1 MSVELLLLLLA
12 VGLVAANGLFVAAEF
27 SFVSADRTKVEQEA
41 ERGTRGAGSMLAAL
55 RSLSTQLSGAQLGIT
70 ATSLLVG
77 FIAEPSL
84 ASILQGP
91 LGSLGLAEGTTDGVS
106 VTLALLVATVFQM
119 VLGELVPKNWAIA
132 EPLRVG
138 RVVAG
143 PQRLFTKATGP
154 LIRVLNGAANLVL
167 RAVGIEPTEE
177 LASARS
183 PHELASLVTRSADEG
198 TIDPTTASY
207 LSRSI
212 VFAERNAADVM
223 TPRPRVHFL
232 SADQPVADVLT
243 EAARTGKG
251 RYPVLG
257 ADVDEVL
264 GVVHFKDALAVPV
277 DERGT
282 RRVGDV
288 AVEAREVPASI
299 RLEPLLSALREPGL
313 QMAVVV
319 DEYGGTAGVV
329 TLEDVIEEIVGE
341 IDDEQDARA
350 RRHEREEDGSWRLSG
365 LMRPDEAAE
374 AVGVMLHESDVSDT
388 LGGVLVEH
396 LGRMPERGDRVV
408 VDAVDRTRTDEDG
421 VPLPVKVELS
431 VLGMDR
437 RRVDVVGLC
446 RLEESSDESGDESG
460 EPDG

>member
-12 VGLVAANGLFVAAEF
+12 VALVAANGLFVAAEF
-27 SFVSADRTKVEQEA
+27 SFVSADRARVEREA
-41 ERGTRGAGSMLAAL
+41 EQGTRGADSMLAAL

-84 ASILQGP
+84 ARILQGP
-91 LGSLGLAEGTTDGVS
+91 LGGLGLGEGTADGVS
-106 VTLALLVATVFQM
+106 VTMALLVATGFQM
-119 VLGELVPKNWAIA
+119 VFGELVPKNWAIA

-154 LIRVLNGAANLVL
+154 LIRVLNGAANMVL
-167 RAVGIEPTEE
+167 RVFGVEPTEE

-232 SADQPVADVLT
+232 AGDRPVSDVLT

-251 RYPVLG
+251 RFPVLG
-257 ADVDEVL
+257 EGVDEVVGL
-264 GVVHFKDALAVPV
+264 VHFKDALAVPA
-277 DERGT
+277 DERGS
-282 RRVGDV
+282 RLVRDV
-288 AVEAREVPASI
+288 AVEAREVPTSI
-299 RLEPLLSALREPGL
+299 RLEPLLSTLRAPGL

-341 IDDEQDARA
+341 IDDEQDVRVK
-350 RRHEREEDGSWRLSG
+350 RHEREDDGSWRLSG

-374 AVGVMLHESDVSDT
+374 AVGVLLDESEVSDT

-421 VPLPVKVELS
+421 VPLPVRVELS
-431 VLGMDR
+431 VLEMDR
-437 RRVDVVGLC
+437 RRVDMVGLC
-446 RLEESSDESGDESG
+446 RLEDSDG
-460 EPDG
+460 